1 MNSSDPRFVS
11 VEAIRKLRR
20 FNHGLG
26 IEEIEEI
33 LDSHEALRELVE
45 GLLECVQECE
55 LTGRPTLIERAKK
68 AVRGL

>member
-1 MNSSDPRFVS
+1 MSDKPEILS
-11 VEAIRKLRR
+11 VETVRKLRR
-20 FNHGLG
+20 FNSDVSITEL
-26 IEEIEEI
+26 EYI